1 VKDYERLADLS
12 HTIDRMAVS
21 LCRED
26 TDDRRIERY
35 LVEMS
40 EGEREAVAVALSY
53 ALRRRELEGSTP
65 INDRTVAALANAVRR
80 MTNPVLPGDPGDDK
94 VR

>member
-1 VKDYERLADLS
+1 VRDFEGLAELS
-12 HTIDRMAVS
+12 HAIDRMAVAM
-21 LCRED
+21 CRED

-35 LVEMS
+35 LVEMAD
-40 EGEREAVAVALSY
+40 GEREAMAVALSY

-65 INDRTVAALANAVRR
+65 INDRSVAALANAVRR